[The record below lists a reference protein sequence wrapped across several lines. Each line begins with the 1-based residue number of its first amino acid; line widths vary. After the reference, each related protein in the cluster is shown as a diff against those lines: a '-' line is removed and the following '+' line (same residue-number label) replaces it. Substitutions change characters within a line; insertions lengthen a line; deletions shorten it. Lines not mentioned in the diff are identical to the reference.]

1 MLFVLVSGALAV
13 ARWHRRVPRHQ
24 KKLLMRE
31 RADRDWNGSPVVSP
45 LALLHPHTDFAHRYW
60 AASLKAGDTVVD
72 ATTGNGQD
80 AAYLAE
86 VLSDAGGGTLLC
98 IDVQCLALERSRE
111 RLRATLEKRGWVI
124 SSAVAEAWD
133 ARRTDGA
140 KLSVQWLHG
149 DHALLL
155 ETMSTGSA
163 SLIVFNLGYLPG
175 GDRGV
180 TTLAATT
187 VRALQAAERVCTA
200 GGCVSVTIYPGHT
213 EGIEGDDLLS
223 KAHPIFSDR
232 SRHSQIG
239 VAPSTGCIHPFPTG
253 CVWSACVLAAEEAAV
268 LEYAGKLPQGSWS
281 VYHTQ
286 WLNQRNKRNGR
297 RAPSL
302 LLLQLL
308 HGTHRMNGDS
318 SNPSPL

>member
-1 MLFVLVSGALAV
+1 MRSALSMLFVLVSGALAV

-72 ATTGNGQD
+72 ATTGNGHD
-80 AAYLAE
+80 TAYLAE

-155 ETMSTGSA
+155 ERMSTGSA

-200 GGCVSVTIYPGHT
+200 GGCVSVTIYPGHA
-213 EGIEGDDLLS
+213 EGIEED
-223 KAHPIFSDR
+223 
-232 SRHSQIG
+232 
-239 VAPSTGCIHPFPTG
+239 
-253 CVWSACVLAAEEAAV
+253 AAV

-308 HGTHRMNGDS
+308 HGTHRINGDS